1 MAKVLTDLSV
11 RHLKPGDARR
21 EVRDGGQPGLYCIVQ
36 PSGVKTFAVRYRYH
50 GRPRKLT
57 LQAGMSLAAARK
69 EAAAVM
75 YAVHEGKDPAA
86 DKVRA
91 RAEARAASADTLEA
105 IVAEFFRRESPRLR
119 SAPKWQRDLERAV
132 LPVLGRRPIADIG
145 RRDIVRLLDKIED
158 ESGASAAD
166 IALSIVRRVMN
177 WHAARSDDFRSPIV
191 RGMTRC
197 RPSDHAR
204 SRILN
209 DNEIRAVWRAA
220 NSMQGPFGHY
230 VKFLL
235 LTASRRNEAAHLRW
249 REVVGTD
256 WTLPAARNKTKVDLA
271 RPLSAAALAVL
282 AKVVPRIAGSDFVFS
297 ADGRRLGGMAR
308 RKREIDEA
316 SGVTGWTLHDL
327 RRTARSLMSRSGVP
341 SEHAER
347 CLGHVI
353 GGVEGVY
360 DRHQYRSEMLIAY
373 EKLATLIGQIVD
385 PQPNVVALQSR
396 SGPLYF

>member
-21 EVRDGGQPGLYCIVQ
+21 EVRDAGQRGLYCIVQ
-36 PSGVKTFAVRYRYH
+36 PSGVKTFAVRYRYG

-86 DKVRA
+86 DKA
-91 RAEARAASADTLEA
+91 RAKARAATADTLEA

-119 SAPKWQRDLERAV
+119 SARKWQRDLERAV

-177 WHAARSDDFRSPIV
+177 WHASRSDDFRSPIV

-209 DNEIRAVWRAA
+209 DDELRAVWRAA
-220 NSMQGPFGHY
+220 ESMQGPFGHY
-230 VKFLL
+230 VRFLF
-235 LTASRRNEAAHLRW
+235 LTAARRNEAAHMRW
-249 REVVGTD
+249 SEVVGTD
-256 WTLPAARNKTKVDLA
+256 WTLPATRNKTKVALA

-282 AKVVPRIAGSDFVFS
+282 SKVPGIVDSDFVFT

-308 RKREIDEA
+308 RKKEIDEA
-316 SGVTGWTLHDL
+316 SGVAGWTLHDL
-327 RRTARSLMSRSGVP
+327 RRTARSLMSRAGVP

-347 CLGHVI
+347 CLGHTI

-360 DRHQYRSEMLIAY
+360 DRHGYHDEMRLAY
-373 EKLATLIGQIVD
+373 EKLATLIAGIVD

-396 SGPLYF
+396 SGM

>member
-1 MAKVLTDLSV
+1 MAKALTDLSV

-21 EVRDGGQPGLYCIVQ
+21 EVRDAGQRGLYCIVQ
-36 PSGVKTFAVRYRYH
+36 PSGVKTFAVRYRYR

-119 SAPKWQRDLERAV
+119 SARKWQRDLERAV

-209 DNEIRAVWRAA
+209 DDEIRAVWRAA
-220 NSMQGPFGHY
+220 NSMQGPFGDY

-235 LTASRRNEAAHLRW
+235 LTAARRNEAAHMRW
-249 REVVGTD
+249 
-256 WTLPAARNKTKVDLA
+256 
-271 RPLSAAALAVL
+271 
-282 AKVVPRIAGSDFVFS
+282 
-297 ADGRRLGGMAR
+297 
-308 RKREIDEA
+308 
-316 SGVTGWTLHDL
+316 
-327 RRTARSLMSRSGVP
+327 
-341 SEHAER
+341 
-347 CLGHVI
+347 
-353 GGVEGVY
+353 
-360 DRHQYRSEMLIAY
+360 Q
-373 EKLATLIGQIVD
+373 
-385 PQPNVVALQSR
+385 
-396 SGPLYF
+396 